1 MKRVQGRVKC
11 SLSRDNIY
19 NVAVLFVFIFTVA
32 HCQLVQVPFIQMLD
46 WDVELDWKVGEVHRV
61 VTVRQDWSKL
71 LSKVTVD
78 VVRNGRLVVCQTHP
92 EKRPAP
98 GRAPGP
104 GPHPRATVPISVHT
118 ILILKPL

>member
-1 MKRVQGRVKC
+1 M
-11 SLSRDNIY
+11 
-19 NVAVLFVFIFTVA
+19 
-32 HCQLVQVPFIQMLD
+32 
-46 WDVELDWKVGEVHRV
+46 
-61 VTVRQDWSKL
+61 RQDWSKL

-92 EKRPAP
+92 EERPAP

-104 GPHPRATVPISVHT
+104 GPHPSATVPISVHT

>member
-1 MKRVQGRVKC
+1 MPGF
-11 SLSRDNIY
+11 Y
-19 NVAVLFVFIFTVA
+19 NQRERPRPSKLEWK
-32 HCQLVQVPFIQMLD
+32 LN